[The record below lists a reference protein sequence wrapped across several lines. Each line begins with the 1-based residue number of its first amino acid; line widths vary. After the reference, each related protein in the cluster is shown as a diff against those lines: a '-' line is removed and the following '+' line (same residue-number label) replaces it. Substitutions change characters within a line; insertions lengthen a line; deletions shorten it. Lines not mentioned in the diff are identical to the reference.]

1 MEKHAIR
8 FILPDNKPSNPFST
22 VSLAEIELTMG
33 DWQSYRK
40 DTAFHHIGAVGGIFM
55 VSDATKRPDPA
66 AMERIFAR
74 HPYSPEG
81 TILRLAWLQGLSRAE
96 IVNLAWQ
103 QVDFENRVII
113 LEKRTVP
120 IEENTLIC
128 LSERFK
134 LYGNKSAYV
143 VTADRKASAMPPESV
158 SRAARIAL
166 NEEGISA
173 SLKDLRQDYVRRQ
186 LQERGMAYAAK
197 VSGMAVATLRGVF
210 PAELQ
215 PETLP
220 KTGTLLNQSESEFL
234 LWRIVQAEGESA
246 VGLALWMCW
255 KLLMQP
261 GEIIALTW
269 DQVDLESGIL
279 HLSNRDVM
287 MGSRLSRLMG
297 DVYKKQAKF
306 NEPRIFVAPST
317 GHPMDISRLT
327 VLCQTAL
334 IRGGLGDVDL
344 RTLYTWAVHLE
355 GGKTLISYAKE
366 HGFLTRENAMELL
379 HISKATAW
387 RQLMALQE
395 SQQLIRIGTRY
406 FPPES
411 IVPPEEQYSTV
422 INYIKE
428 HGTAQRRELTELLN
442 IVPTQAT
449 YILRNM
455 VSDGKLILD
464 GKRYRLPPPEP

>member
-1 MEKHAIR
+1 
-8 FILPDNKPSNPFST
+8 
-22 VSLAEIELTMG
+22 
-33 DWQSYRK
+33 
-40 DTAFHHIGAVGGIFM
+40 
-55 VSDATKRPDPA
+55 
-66 AMERIFAR
+66 
-74 HPYSPEG
+74 
-81 TILRLAWLQGLSRAE
+81 
-96 IVNLAWQ
+96 
-103 QVDFENRVII
+103 
-113 LEKRTVP
+113 
-120 IEENTLIC
+120 
-128 LSERFK
+128 
-134 LYGNKSAYV
+134 
-143 VTADRKASAMPPESV
+143 
-158 SRAARIAL
+158 
-166 NEEGISA
+166 
-173 SLKDLRQDYVRRQ
+173 
-186 LQERGMAYAAK
+186 
-197 VSGMAVATLRGVF
+197 
-210 PAELQ
+210 
-215 PETLP
+215 
-220 KTGTLLNQSESEFL
+220 
-234 LWRIVQAEGESA
+234 
-246 VGLALWMCW
+246 
-255 KLLMQP
+255 MQP

>member
-1 MEKHAIR
+1 
-8 FILPDNKPSNPFST
+8 
-22 VSLAEIELTMG
+22 MG
-33 DWQSYRK
+33 Y
-40 DTAFHHIGAVGGIFM
+40 TF
-55 VSDATKRPDPA
+55 KRPDPA
-66 AMERIFAR
+66 AMERVLTRF
-74 HPYSPEG
+74 PYSPEG
-81 TILRLAWLQGLSRAE
+81 AILRLAWLEGLSREE
-96 IVNLAWQ
+96 IAALTWD
-103 QVDFENRVII
+103 QVQFEDNA
-113 LEKRTVP
+113 LTLPDRTVP
-120 IEENTLIC
+120 LAPSAEDC
-128 LSERFK
+128 LRERHR
-134 LYGNKSAYV
+134 LYAQRDPHVIIS
-143 VTADRKASAMPPESV
+143 DRYQRPMPPESV
-158 SRAARIAL
+158 SRLARTAL
-166 NEEGISA
+166 DTEGQKV
-173 SLKDLRQDYVRRQ
+173 SLKDLRQDFVIRQ
-186 LQERGMAYAAK
+186 LQTHDWTYAAR
-197 VSGMAVATLRGVF
+197 VSGMAVSTLRGSF
-210 PAELQ
+210 SQYFQERQSAAPEL
-215 PETLP
+215 PP
-220 KTGTLLNQSESEFL
+220 DSEYL
-234 LWRIVQAEGESA
+234 LWRIVQQEGSSV
-246 VGLALWMCW
+246 VGLALWMGW
-255 KLLMQP
+255 KLQMQP
-261 GEIIALTW
+261 GEILNLTW
-269 DQVDLESGIL
+269 SQVDLDRGLL
-279 HLSNRDVM
+279 HLPDREIPI
-287 MGSRLSRLMG
+287 GSRLSRLLG
-297 DVYKKQAKF
+297 DVCDHRKDPAQDRVLLT
-306 NEPRIFVAPST
+306 PGT
-317 GHPMDISRLT
+317 GKPMDLARLST
-327 VLCQTAL
+327 VIRTAL